1 MEPVNRFDH
10 CLLLRVGVVA
20 KGSRCLSIMRLI
32 DTIKP
37 TRLRLKLVA
46 LVATT
51 KSATCL
57 KNADEHGIPMCDSYE
72 ELLAMDNLDL
82 ILEMSGNS
90 KILADLVQHKP
101 ASVGVLDSHASMLIL
116 DIARQYEMVDE
127 KESEISLASSFAS
140 AMLEASPDGVMVTDR
155 NMRIIKCNTSALVL
169 RGHAREDVLGRHC
182 FEMLHARQSR
192 CDESK
197 LVCPVQETLRTR
209 RPARALHEITT
220 EDGQVRTCHVTS
232 YPLFNQLG
240 EIVQLVEVVRDI
252 TKDLRERIEQHSQ
265 AIKNDISRAVQEDRL
280 ASLGRLVA
288 SVCHEINNP
297 IASIVTFNKLI
308 LSYLQDKTLPP
319 EGNDAFIQY
328 LDLSI
333 KEAMRCGDI
342 VKRLLSFARQKNI
355 EATDVDLIEIVN
367 TIMMLTAHQL
377 DMARVS
383 SHIHLPEP
391 PFMAMGDYALIQQ
404 CLMNLVFN
412 AMEAMP
418 EGGRITITGG
428 SNLEEGKV
436 WLSITDTGRGID
448 AADLPYIFEPFFTT
462 KKGGKGTGL
471 GLSMVY
477 GIVREHNGTIEVNS
491 PPEGGTEFRLVL
503 PIGET
508 ATVAEQ

>member
-1 MEPVNRFDH
+1 MEPDNRFDH
-10 CLLLRVGVVA
+10 CLLLRVGIIA
-20 KGSRCLSIMRLI
+20 KGSRCLSILRLI
-32 DTIKP
+32 DSIKP

-46 LVATT
+46 LAAIT

-57 KNADEHGIPMCDSYE
+57 KFAGEQGIPICDNYE
-72 ELLAMDNLDL
+72 ELLSIENLDL
-82 ILEMSGNS
+82 ILEMSGDA
-90 KILADLVQHKP
+90 KILADLVLRKP
-101 ASVGVLDSHASMLIL
+101 PSVGVLDSQASMLIL
-116 DIARQYEMVDE
+116 DIARQYEMVAE
-127 KESEISLASSFAS
+127 RESEISLASSFSS

-155 NMRIIKCNTSALVL
+155 NMRIIRCNNSSLIL
-169 RGHAREDVLGRHC
+169 RGHSREEVLGRHC
-182 FEMLHARQSR
+182 FEMLHARHTR
-192 CDESK
+192 CDTSK
-197 LVCPVQETLRTR
+197 MVCPVQETLKTR

-252 TKDLRERIEQHSQ
+252 TKDLTERIEQRAQ
-265 AIKNDISRAVQEDRL
+265 AIKNDLSRVVQEDRL

-297 IASIVTFNKLI
+297 ISSIVTFNKLI
-308 LSYLQDKTLPP
+308 LSYLQDKKLPP
-319 EGNDAFIQY
+319 EGVDAFIQY
-328 LDLSI
+328 LDLSV

-355 EATDVDLIEIVN
+355 EAASVDLIEIVN

-377 DMARVS
+377 NMAQVS
-383 SHIHLPEP
+383 SVIHLPAP
-391 PFMAMGDYALIQQ
+391 PFTAMGDYALIQQ

-418 EGGRITITGG
+418 GGGRITITGG
-428 SNLEEGKV
+428 SSPKDKKV
-436 WLSITDTGRGID
+436 WISIRDTGRGID
-448 AADLPYIFEPFFTT
+448 AEDLPHIFEPFFTT

-477 GIVREHNGTIEVNS
+477 GIVREHNGTIEVES
-491 PPEGGTEFRLVL
+491 TPEGGTTFRLVL
-503 PIGET
+503 PMGGDGEDG
-508 ATVAEQ
+508 

>member
-1 MEPVNRFDH
+1 MEPDNRFDH
-10 CLLLRVGVVA
+10 CLLLRVGIVA
-20 KGSRCLSIMRLI
+20 KGSRCLSILRLV
-32 DTIKP
+32 DAIKP

-46 LVATT
+46 LAPTS

-57 KNADEHGIPMCDSYE
+57 KFAGEQGIPICESYE
-72 ELLAMDNLDL
+72 ELLSLDNLDL
-82 ILEMSGNS
+82 ILEMSGDTA
-90 KILADLVQHKP
+90 ILMDLVARKP
-101 ASVGVLDSHASMLIL
+101 ASVGVLDSQASMLML
-116 DIARQYEMVDE
+116 DIARQYEVVAE
-127 KESEISLASSFAS
+127 KESEISLASSFSS

-155 NMRIIKCNTSALVL
+155 NMRIIRCNKSSLIL
-169 RGHAREDVLGRHC
+169 RGHSREEVLGRHC
-182 FEMLHARQSR
+182 FEMLHGRRTR
-192 CDESK
+192 CDMGQMI
-197 LVCPVQETLRTR
+197 CPVQETLTTK

-240 EIVQLVEVVRDI
+240 EIVQQVEVVRDI
-252 TKDLRERIEQHSQ
+252 TKDLSERIEQRAQ
-265 AIKNDISRAVQEDRL
+265 AIKNDLSRVVQEDRL

-297 IASIVTFNKLI
+297 ISSIVTFNKLI
-308 LSYLQDKTLPP
+308 LSYLQEKKLPP
-319 EGNDAFIQY
+319 EGIDAFIRY
-328 LDLSI
+328 LDLSV

-355 EATDVDLIEIVN
+355 EAASVDLTEIVN

-377 DMARVS
+377 NMAQVS
-383 SHIHLPEP
+383 SVIHLPAP

-418 EGGRITITGG
+418 GGGRITITGG
-428 SNLEEGKV
+428 NSPSGKKV
-436 WLSITDTGRGID
+436 WVSIRDTGRGID
-448 AADLPYIFEPFFTT
+448 AEDLPHIFEPFFTT

-491 PPEGGTEFRLVL
+491 TPQSGTTFKLIF
-503 PIGET
+503 PIGQ
-508 ATVAEQ
+508 AKGDQ

>member
-1 MEPVNRFDH
+1 METDNRFDH
-10 CLLLRVGVVA
+10 CLLLRVGVIA

-32 DTIKP
+32 ETIKP

-57 KNADEHGIPMCDSYE
+57 KSAGEHGICIYESYE
-72 ELLAMDNLDL
+72 QLLSMDNLDL
-82 ILEMSGNS
+82 ILEMSGNAS
-90 KILADLVQHKP
+90 ILADLVMRKP
-101 ASVGVLDSHASMLIL
+101 PSVGVLDSQASMLIL
-116 DIARQYEMVDE
+116 DIARQYEMVAE

-155 NMRIIKCNTSALVL
+155 NMRIIKCNNSPIVL
-169 RGHAREDVLGRHC
+169 RGLTREEVLGRHC
-182 FEMLHARQSR
+182 FEMLHGRQSR

-252 TKDLRERIEQHSQ
+252 TKDLSERVEQHAQ
-265 AIKNDISRAVQEDRL
+265 ALKNDLTRVVQEDRL

-297 IASIVTFNKLI
+297 ISSIVTFNKLI
-308 LSYLQDKTLPP
+308 LSYLKDNTLPP
-319 EGNDAFIQY
+319 EGHDAFIQY
-328 LDLSI
+328 LDLSV

-355 EATDVDLIEIVN
+355 EATIVDLIEIVN

-377 DMARVS
+377 DMAEVTS
-383 SHIHLPEP
+383 VIQLPDA
-391 PFMAMGDYALIQQ
+391 PFTAKGDYALIQQ

-418 EGGRITITGG
+418 EGGKVTISGG
-428 SNLEEGKV
+428 SKAEENKV

-448 AADLPYIFEPFFTT
+448 AEDLPYIFEPFFTT
-462 KKGGKGTGL
+462 KKDGKGTGL

-477 GIVREHNGTIEVNS
+477 GIVREHNGTIEVES
-491 PPEGGTEFRLVL
+491 TPEGGTTFRLVL
-503 PIGET
+503 PMGET
-508 ATVAEQ
+508 GGGE